1 MDHNQMESAT
11 KAMIAWLA
19 DEHEL
24 GKAPSMIDCAG
35 EFDLHEYHYY
45 IFKYKKGFLGK
56 WLLGVCGGYE
66 PGDTEHCGHVFS
78 EMEPYDSKTAV
89 EKSIQMVE
97 KIRAYWMQQA
107 QEQMEK
113 QSQQEPPAYDTGAA
127 TPEQLERKAR
137 SIAILKE
144 KGVPYIEHLPVIE
157 IDVTPRTPEEIAKRA
172 IACLLSVQVACDFA
186 HDGDVEESRKFFLS
200 MLETFGVTE
209 ELTPAEKKIFFGEPT
224 KQDAINIGWKY
235 EAYWPLIWALGLVD
249 ELKYPDQI
257 CDCEHAIEV
266 VSSCGSFAE
275 FMQSTSPRTI
285 EEILDE
291 ADLIFRYDWACVEA
305 RIHGKEA
312 PAGLNSSVVVERHWG
327 LNWLIGKNSD
337 NEDWDTVSTN
347 T

>member
-24 GKAPSMIDCAG
+24 GTAPSIIDCAG

-45 IFKYKKGFLGK
+45 IFKYKKSFFGK

-107 QEQMEK
+107 AELQK
-113 QSQQEPPAYDTGAA
+113 QQAQQVPPPYDRDSV
-127 TPEQLERKAR
+127 TPEQEERKAR

-186 HDGDVEESRKFFLS
+186 HEGEVEQSRKFFLK
-200 MLETFGVTE
+200 MLDSYGLTE
-209 ELTPAEKKIFFGEPT
+209 ELTSLEKNIFFGKPS
-224 KQDAINIGWKY
+224 KQEAANAGWKY

-249 ELKYPDQI
+249 ELKYPVQI

-266 VSSCGSFAE
+266 VSSCNSFEE
-275 FMQSTSPRTI
+275 FLQSTTPRSI

-312 PAGLNSSVVVERHWG
+312 PAGLDSGVVMERHCG
-327 LNWLIGKNSD
+327 LNWLIGKNTD
-337 NEDWDTVSTN
+337 NDDWDTVSTN